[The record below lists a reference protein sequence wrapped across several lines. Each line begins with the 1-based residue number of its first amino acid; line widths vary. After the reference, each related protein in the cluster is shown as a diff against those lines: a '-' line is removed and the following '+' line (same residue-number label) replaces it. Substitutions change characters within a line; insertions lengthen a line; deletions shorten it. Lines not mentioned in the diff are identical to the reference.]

1 MRQKTGRTRPPESM
15 TSLIE
20 MNRVSRNRMRMGS
33 ADLLVRLIK
42 HHGPEK
48 LRKVSMRKLRKRIA
62 QC

>member
-1 MRQKTGRTRPPESM
+1 MAIKTGRTRPTETI

-20 MNRVSRNRMRMGS
+20 MRRRDRIEMRRGS

-48 LRKVSMRKLRKRIA
+48 LRKVSMKKLQKRIA